1 MKNWSL
7 QHLRFWNYEDVG
19 RRAWWATV
27 HGFSRSWTQLSDQ
40 TTARLTVDGSSRLT
54 EAGRGCFMEE
64 SRPSAP
70 WSGDEPCRC
79 GQVLSHR
86 SHLPVFLGLD
96 LGWGSVT
103 GDASP
108 ERCSWELRPWQ
119 GSLGPPQGTVL
130 WLRFKL
136 ESLAWPFGSQSLSA
150 TPVPAPDLTGWRA
163 EVFLPGEIRGRDVW
177 G

>member
-7 QHLRFWNYEDVG
+7 QHSRFWNYEDVG
-19 RRAWWATV
+19 RRAWRATV
-27 HGFSRSWTQLSDQ
+27 HGFARSWTRLSDQ
-40 TTARLTVDGSSRLT
+40 TTTARLTVDGSSRLK

-70 WSGDEPCRC
+70 WSGDEPCRS
-79 GQVLSHR
+79 GQMLSHR

-119 GSLGPPQGTVL
+119 GSLGPLHRGLYCDKGLNWSL
-130 WLRFKL
+130 W
-136 ESLAWPFGSQSLSA
+136 
-150 TPVPAPDLTGWRA
+150 PDLLGVRA
-163 EVFLPGEIRGRDVW
+163 FLPPQFQPQI
-177 G
+177 